1 MLQMKPI
8 LLIALKSQSLTY
20 LKDRDHRF
28 AEHRIPKHVLFSF
41 RSSYQVLKVL
51 RSNAGFTQLPV
62 SSFALEVYSQFFHP
76 NLFAVHF

>member
-1 MLQMKPI
+1 MLQMKPFW
-8 LLIALKSQSLTY
+8 LIASMSQSLKY

-28 AEHRIPKHVLFSF
+28 AEHRIPKHTLFSF

-62 SSFALEVYSQFFHP
+62 SSFALEVYSQFFHS
-76 NLFAVHF
+76 NLFAMNF